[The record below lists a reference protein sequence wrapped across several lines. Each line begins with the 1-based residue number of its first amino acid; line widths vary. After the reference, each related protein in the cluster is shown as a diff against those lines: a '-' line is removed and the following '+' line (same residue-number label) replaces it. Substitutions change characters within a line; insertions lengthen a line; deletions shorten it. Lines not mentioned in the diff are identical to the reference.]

1 MKNLFSILSILKLD
15 NKKIYLLMLASL
27 VIIYLDFA
35 FLTNLQLKAIKN
47 LTPKITKLKAD
58 IDAIS
63 KNMGGMENLKNSQI
77 QARQKLL
84 AKTKKIIPEEEIA
97 WILQYVSELANKNNV
112 KIEQMKPV
120 KEPQAKQEK
129 APKAVPIE
137 SKLSPLLIILDISCD
152 YHDLGSFINSLENAQ
167 AFFAVQN
174 ARIAS
179 EQDNYLKQKVNL
191 TLRTY
196 VKK

>member
-1 MKNLFSILSILKLD
+1 MKNLFSILPRLKLD

-27 VIIYLDFA
+27 VIIYLDFT
-35 FLTNLQLKAIKN
+35 FLINLQLRAIKN

-63 KNMGGMENLKNSQI
+63 KNIGGMENLKNSQI

-84 AKTKKIIPEEEIA
+84 AKTKKIIPEEDIA
-97 WILQYVSELANKNNV
+97 WILQYVSELADKNNV
-112 KIEQMKPV
+112 KITQMKPV

-129 APKAVPIE
+129 VPLK
-137 SKLSPLLIILDISCD
+137 SKLSPLLIILDLSCD
-152 YHDLGSFINSLENAQ
+152 YHALGRFINSLENAQ
-167 AFFAVQN
+167 TFFAVQD